1 MHELI
6 DLSHHNDNSPAQH
19 ILLYSFSNCSPQN
32 LRAILGQQVRFGE
45 AAYGGLL
52 DDSALLCSTV
62 TPPHGDG
69 MKRSN
74 AKAKDSRKDTVIF
87 SQEELR
93 QDPGVYSVT
102 VTSNAH
108 VESDYTLDI
117 QQARDFSA
125 VRLHKDDEIAL
136 KKVKPCRILKIQGIR

>member
-1 MHELI
+1 
-6 DLSHHNDNSPAQH
+6 
-19 ILLYSFSNCSPQN
+19 
-32 LRAILGQQVRFGE
+32 
-45 AAYGGLL
+45 
-52 DDSALLCSTV
+52 
-62 TPPHGDG
+62 

>member
-1 MHELI
+1 M
-6 DLSHHNDNSPAQH
+6 LS
-19 ILLYSFSNCSPQN
+19 
-32 LRAILGQQVRFGE
+32 
-45 AAYGGLL
+45 
-52 DDSALLCSTV
+52 DDRALLRRTV

-69 MKRSN
+69 VKRSS
-74 AKAKDSRKDTVIF
+74 ARAKDSRKDAVIF

-117 QQARDFSA
+117 QQARVSIG
-125 VRLHKDDEIAL
+125 VQLHRDDEAAL
-136 KKVKPCRILKIQGIR
+136 KKVKACKYSDPEAPNGGSVGKSGIVSPACPIPAFICILRTLQCRPGCARRDVDHLR